1 MLLIARASQDEV
13 LSAMAP
19 LPLPVDP
26 AGMWSVG
33 PTAPSGWTAAWVEQE
48 AALPGSWDLVLLG
61 EVGDPRVVRVRTGG
75 AERRFTWSIH
85 DGSIPEEVPAAI
97 AATLGMPGVEEP
109 FRLALAEH
117 LLGETTAEEEGLVLS
132 QVAEAL
138 GGARAPSGLPE
149 LENDTVREILL
160 DRGDASRRRE
170 LAEQFSYEEEGW
182 VLTEIG
188 GDWFTVHSADTPE
201 LGAGPFDLDDASG
214 EDQPVLV
221 LWRGSGSGAV
231 LEDREDLME
240 LIQWNT
246 GWVEQIDDS
255 AERATTA
262 EALGEAFG
270 AGAGAQRLRD
280 LCAARTVDGDPL
292 AQLLEL
298 LDIPRTALLV
308 LDGDPSAPEPLSAD
322 APGAVDAPGGFL
334 RGVRRL
340 FGGRG

>member
-1 MLLIARASQDEV
+1 MLLIARASQDEI
-13 LSAMAP
+13 LAAFAP
-19 LPLPVDP
+19 LPVPEDP
-26 AGMWSVG
+26 DRTWQVG

-48 AALPGSWDLVLLG
+48 AVLPGTWDLVLLG

-75 AERRFTWSIH
+75 TERRFAWDIH
-85 DGSIPEEVPAAI
+85 DAGIPADAPAAI
-97 AATLGMPGVEEP
+97 AATLGMPGVEAP
-109 FRLALAEH
+109 FRLALEEH
-117 LLGETTAEEEGLVLS
+117 LLGETTAEEEDLALS

-138 GGARAPSGLPE
+138 GGARSRSGLPE
-149 LENDTVREILL
+149 LENDTFREVLL
-160 DRGDASRRRE
+160 DRGDASRRHD
-170 LAEQFSYEEEGW
+170 LAEQFAYDEDEGW
-182 VLTEIG
+182 VLTETG
-188 GDWFTVHSADTPE
+188 GDWFTVHSPDTPE

-214 EDQPVLV
+214 ADHPVLV

-231 LEDREDLME
+231 LQDREDLME
-240 LIQWNT
+240 LIMWNT

-255 AERATTA
+255 AERATTG
-262 EALGEAFG
+262 EALVEAFG
-270 AGAGAQRLRD
+270 VGEGARRLRD

-308 LDGDPSAPEPLSAD
+308 LDDDPSAPEPLS
-322 APGAVDAPGGFL
+322 VDAPGGFL

>member
-1 MLLIARASQDEV
+1 M
-13 LSAMAP
+13 
-19 LPLPVDP
+19 
-26 AGMWSVG
+26 
-33 PTAPSGWTAAWVEQE
+33 
-48 AALPGSWDLVLLG
+48 
-61 EVGDPRVVRVRTGG
+61 VRVRTGG
-75 AERRFTWSIH
+75 AERRFAWDIH
-85 DGSIPEEVPAAI
+85 DAGIPGEVPAAI
-97 AATLGMPGVEEP
+97 AATLGMPGTEAA
-109 FRLALAEH
+109 FRLALEEH
-117 LLGETTAEEEGLVLS
+117 LLGETIAEEEDLALS

-138 GGARAPSGLPE
+138 GGARGRNGLPE
-149 LENDTVREILL
+149 LENDTFREVLL
-160 DRGDASRRRE
+160 DRGDASRRRD
-170 LAEQFSYEEEGW
+170 LAERLTYEESGW

-188 GDWFTVHSADTPE
+188 GDWFTVHSPDTPE
-201 LGAGPFDLDDASG
+201 IGPGPFDLDGASG
-214 EDQPVLV
+214 EDHPVLV

-340 FGGRG
+340 YGGRG

>member
-1 MLLIARASQDEV
+1 M
-13 LSAMAP
+13 
-19 LPLPVDP
+19 
-26 AGMWSVG
+26 
-33 PTAPSGWTAAWVEQE
+33 
-48 AALPGSWDLVLLG
+48 
-61 EVGDPRVVRVRTGG
+61 GD
-75 AERRFTWSIH
+75 
-85 DGSIPEEVPAAI
+85 
-97 AATLGMPGVEEP
+97 
-109 FRLALAEH
+109 
-117 LLGETTAEEEGLVLS
+117 
-132 QVAEAL
+132 
-138 GGARAPSGLPE
+138 
-149 LENDTVREILL
+149 
-160 DRGDASRRRE
+160 
-170 LAEQFSYEEEGW
+170 EGW
-182 VLTEIG
+182 VLTEVG
-188 GDWFTVHSADTPE
+188 EDWFTVHSPDSPAI
-201 LGAGPFDLDDASG
+201 GAGPFDLDDESG
-214 EDQPVLV
+214 EDHPVLV

-231 LEDREDLME
+231 LQDREDLME

-322 APGAVDAPGGFL
+322 APGGFL

>member
-1 MLLIARASQDEV
+1 MLLIARASQDEI
-13 LSAMAP
+13 LAAFAP
-19 LPLPVDP
+19 LPLPEDP
-26 AGMWSVG
+26 DRTWQVG
-33 PTAPSGWTAAWVEQE
+33 PTAPRGWTAAWVEQE
-48 AALPGSWDLVLLG
+48 AVLPETWDLVLLG

-75 AERRFTWSIH
+75 AERRYAWSIH
-85 DGSIPEEVPAAI
+85 DGSIPAEAPAAI
-97 AATLGMPGVEEP
+97 ASTLGMPDTEAP
-109 FRLALAEH
+109 FRLALEEH
-117 LLGETTAEEEGLVLS
+117 LLGETTVEEEDLALS

-138 GGARAPSGLPE
+138 GGARSRSGLPE
-149 LENDTVREILL
+149 LENDTFREVLL
-160 DRGDASRRRE
+160 DRGDASRRRD
-170 LAEQFSYEEEGW
+170 LAEQFAYDEDEGW

-188 GDWFTVHSADTPE
+188 GDWFTVHSPDTPE

-214 EDQPVLV
+214 ADHPVLV

-240 LIQWNT
+240 LIMWNT
-246 GWVEQIDDS
+246 GWVEQNDDS
-255 AERATTA
+255 AERATTG
-262 EALGEAFG
+262 EALVEAFG
-270 AGAGAQRLRD
+270 VGEGARRLRD

-308 LDGDPSAPEPLSAD
+308 LDDDPSAPEPMSI
-322 APGAVDAPGGFL
+322 DAPGGFL

>member
-1 MLLIARASQDEV
+1 MLLIARASQDEI
-13 LSAMAP
+13 LAAFAP
-19 LPLPVDP
+19 LPLPDDP
-26 AGMWSVG
+26 DRTWHVG
-33 PTAPSGWTAAWVEQE
+33 PTAPSGWTAAWVEE
-48 AALPGSWDLVLLG
+48 ETTLPETWDLVLLG

-75 AERRFTWSIH
+75 AERRFAWDIH
-85 DGSIPEEVPAAI
+85 DASIPREVPAAI
-97 AATLGMPGVEEP
+97 AATLGMPGTEAA
-109 FRLALAEH
+109 FRLALEEH
-117 LLGETTAEEEGLVLS
+117 LLGETTAEEEDLALP

-138 GGARAPSGLPE
+138 GGARGRNGLPE
-149 LENDTVREILL
+149 LENDTFREVLL
-160 DRGDASRRRE
+160 DRGDASRRRD
-170 LAEQFSYEEEGW
+170 LAERLTYEESGW

-240 LIQWNT
+240 LIDWNT
-246 GWVEQIDDS
+246 GWVEQDDDS
-255 AERATTA
+255 ADRATTG
-262 EALGEAFG
+262 EALVEAFG
-270 AGAGAQRLRD
+270 VGEGARRLRD
-280 LCAARTVDGDPL
+280 LCAVRTVDGDPL

-308 LDGDPSAPEPLSAD
+308 LDDDPSAPEPMSI
-322 APGAVDAPGGFL
+322 DAPGGFL

>member
-1 MLLIARASQDEV
+1 MLLIARASQEEI
-13 LSAMAP
+13 LAAFAP
-19 LPLPVDP
+19 LPLPEDP
-26 AGMWSVG
+26 DRTWQVG
-33 PTAPSGWTAAWVEQE
+33 PTAPSGWTAAWVEE
-48 AALPGSWDLVLLG
+48 ETTLPETWDLVLLG

-75 AERRFTWSIH
+75 AERRFAWDIH
-85 DGSIPEEVPAAI
+85 DASIPGEVPAAI
-97 AATLGMPGVEEP
+97 AATLGMPGTEAA
-109 FRLALAEH
+109 FRLALEEH
-117 LLGETTAEEEGLVLS
+117 LLGETTAEEEALALS

-138 GGARAPSGLPE
+138 GGARGRNELPE
-149 LENDTVREILL
+149 LENDTFREVLL
-160 DRGDASRRRE
+160 DRGDASRRRD
-170 LAEQFSYEEEGW
+170 LAERLTYEESGW

-188 GDWFTVHSADTPE
+188 GDWFTVHSPDTPE

-246 GWVEQIDDS
+246 GWVEQDDDS
-255 AERATTA
+255 ADRATTG
-262 EALGEAFG
+262 EALVEAFG
-270 AGAGAQRLRD
+270 VGEGARRLRD

-308 LDGDPSAPEPLSAD
+308 LDDDPSAPEPMSI
-322 APGAVDAPGGFL
+322 DAPGGFL

>member
-1 MLLIARASQDEV
+1 MLLIARASQDEI
-13 LSAMAP
+13 LAAFAP
-19 LPLPVDP
+19 LPLPDDP
-26 AGMWSVG
+26 DRTWHVG
-33 PTAPSGWTAAWVEQE
+33 PTAPSGWTAAWVEE
-48 AALPGSWDLVLLG
+48 ETTLPETWDLVLLG

-75 AERRFTWSIH
+75 AERRFAWDIH
-85 DGSIPEEVPAAI
+85 DASIPGEVPAAI
-97 AATLGMPGVEEP
+97 AATLGMPGTEAA
-109 FRLALAEH
+109 FRLALEEH
-117 LLGETTAEEEGLVLS
+117 LLGETTAEEEDLALS

-138 GGARAPSGLPE
+138 GGARGRNGLPE
-149 LENDTVREILL
+149 LENDTFREVLL
-160 DRGDASRRRE
+160 DRGDASRRRD
-170 LAEQFSYEEEGW
+170 LAERLTYEESGW

-240 LIQWNT
+240 LIDWNT
-246 GWVEQIDDS
+246 GWVEQDDDS
-255 AERATTA
+255 ADRATTG
-262 EALGEAFG
+262 EALVEAFG
-270 AGAGAQRLRD
+270 VGEGARRLRD
-280 LCAARTVDGDPL
+280 LCAVRTVDGDPL

-308 LDGDPSAPEPLSAD
+308 LDDDPSAPEPMSI
-322 APGAVDAPGGFL
+322 DAPGGFL

>member
-1 MLLIARASQDEV
+1 MLLIARASQEEI
-13 LSAMAP
+13 LAAFAP
-19 LPLPVDP
+19 LPLPEDP
-26 AGMWSVG
+26 DRTWQVG

-48 AALPGSWDLVLLG
+48 AVLPGTWDLVLLG

-75 AERRFTWSIH
+75 AERRFAWDIH
-85 DGSIPEEVPAAI
+85 DASIPGEVPAAI
-97 AATLGMPGVEEP
+97 AATLGMPGTEAA
-109 FRLALAEH
+109 FRLALEEH
-117 LLGETTAEEEGLVLS
+117 LLGETTAEEEDLALS

-138 GGARAPSGLPE
+138 GGARGRNGLPE
-149 LENDTVREILL
+149 LENDTFREVLL
-160 DRGDASRRRE
+160 DRGDASRRRD
-170 LAEQFSYEEEGW
+170 LAERLTYEESGW

-188 GDWFTVHSADTPE
+188 GDWFTVHSPDTPE

-214 EDQPVLV
+214 ADHPVLV

-231 LEDREDLME
+231 LEDREDLMA

-246 GWVEQIDDS
+246 GWVEQDDDS
-255 AERATTA
+255 ADRATTG
-262 EALGEAFG
+262 EALVEAFG
-270 AGAGAQRLRD
+270 VGERARRLRD

-308 LDGDPSAPEPLSAD
+308 LDDDPSAPEPMSI
-322 APGAVDAPGGFL
+322 DAPGGFL

>member
-1 MLLIARASQDEV
+1 MLLIARASQDEI
-13 LSAMAP
+13 LAAFAS
-19 LPLPVDP
+19 LPLPEDP
-26 AGMWSVG
+26 ARMWSVG
-33 PTAPSGWTAAWVEQE
+33 PTAPSGWTAAWVEEE
-48 AALPGSWDLVLLG
+48 AALPEYWDLVLLG

-75 AERRFTWSIH
+75 ALRRFAWDVH
-85 DGSIPEEVPAAI
+85 DGSIPAEAPAAV
-97 AATLGMPGVEEP
+97 AATLGMPGAAAP
-109 FRLALAEH
+109 FRLALEEH
-117 LLGETTAEEEGLVLS
+117 LLGETTAEEEGLALS

-138 GGARAPSGLPE
+138 HGARSGLPE
-149 LENDTVREILL
+149 LENGTSREILL

-170 LAEQFSYEEEGW
+170 LAEELAREDGGW

-188 GDWFTVHSADTPE
+188 ADWFTVHSPQTPE
-201 LGAGPFDLDDASG
+201 IGPGPFDLDGASG
-214 EDQPVLV
+214 EDHPVLV

-255 AERATTA
+255 AERATTG

-270 AGAGAQRLRD
+270 AGAGARRLHE

-298 LDIPRTALLV
+298 LDVPRTALLV
-308 LDGDPSAPEPLSAD
+308 LDDDPSAPEPMRA
-322 APGAVDAPGGFL
+322 DAPGGFL
-334 RGVRRL
+334 SGVKRL
-340 FGGRG
+340 FGARG

>member
-1 MLLIARASQDEV
+1 MLLIARASQDEI
-13 LSAMAP
+13 LAAFAP
-19 LPLPVDP
+19 LPLPDDP
-26 AGMWSVG
+26 DRTWHVG
-33 PTAPSGWTAAWVEQE
+33 PTAPSGWTAAWVGEE
-48 AALPGSWDLVLLG
+48 TTLPETWDLVLLG

-75 AERRFTWSIH
+75 AERRFAWDIH
-85 DGSIPEEVPAAI
+85 DAGIPGEVPAAI
-97 AATLGMPGVEEP
+97 AATLGMPGTEAA
-109 FRLALAEH
+109 FRLALEEH
-117 LLGETTAEEEGLVLS
+117 LLGETTAEEDLALS

-138 GGARAPSGLPE
+138 GGARGRNGLPE
-149 LENDTVREILL
+149 LENDTFREVLL
-160 DRGDASRRRE
+160 DRGDASRRRD
-170 LAEQFSYEEEGW
+170 LAERLTYEESGW

-188 GDWFTVHSADTPE
+188 GDWFTVHSPDTPE
-201 LGAGPFDLDDASG
+201 IGPGPFDLDGASG
-214 EDQPVLV
+214 ADHPVLV

-231 LEDREDLME
+231 LEGREDLME

-255 AERATTA
+255 ADRATTG
-262 EALGEAFG
+262 EALVEAFG
-270 AGAGAQRLRD
+270 VGEGARRLRD

-308 LDGDPSAPEPLSAD
+308 LDDDPSAPEPMSI
-322 APGAVDAPGGFL
+322 DAPGGFL

>member
-1 MLLIARASQDEV
+1 MLLIARASQEEI
-13 LSAMAP
+13 LAAFAP
-19 LPLPVDP
+19 LPLPEDP
-26 AGMWSVG
+26 DRTWQVG
-33 PTAPSGWTAAWVEQE
+33 PTAPSGWTAAWVEE
-48 AALPGSWDLVLLG
+48 ETTLPETWDLVLLG

-75 AERRFTWSIH
+75 AERRFAWDIH
-85 DGSIPEEVPAAI
+85 DASIPGEVPAAI
-97 AATLGMPGVEEP
+97 AATLGMPGTEAA
-109 FRLALAEH
+109 FRLALEEH
-117 LLGETTAEEEGLVLS
+117 LLGETTAEEEDLALS

-138 GGARAPSGLPE
+138 GGARGRNELPE
-149 LENDTVREILL
+149 LENDTFREVLL
-160 DRGDASRRRE
+160 DRGDASRRRD
-170 LAEQFSYEEEGW
+170 LAERLTYEESGW

-188 GDWFTVHSADTPE
+188 GDWFTVHSPDTPE

-214 EDQPVLV
+214 ADHPVLV

-246 GWVEQIDDS
+246 GWVEQDDDS
-255 AERATTA
+255 ADRATTG
-262 EALGEAFG
+262 EALVEAFG
-270 AGAGAQRLRD
+270 VGEGARRLRD

-308 LDGDPSAPEPLSAD
+308 LDDDPSAPEPMSI
-322 APGAVDAPGGFL
+322 DAPGGFL

>member
-1 MLLIARASQDEV
+1 MLLIARASQDEI
-13 LSAMAP
+13 LAAFAP
-19 LPLPVDP
+19 LPLPEDP
-26 AGMWSVG
+26 DRTWHVG
-33 PTAPSGWTAAWVEQE
+33 PTAPSGWTAAWVEE
-48 AALPGSWDLVLLG
+48 ETTLPETWDLVLLG

-75 AERRFTWSIH
+75 AERRFAWDIH
-85 DGSIPEEVPAAI
+85 DAGIPGEVPAAI
-97 AATLGMPGVEEP
+97 AATLGMPGTEAE
-109 FRLALAEH
+109 FRLALEEH
-117 LLGETTAEEEGLVLS
+117 LLGETTAEEEDLALS

-138 GGARAPSGLPE
+138 GGVRGGLPE
-149 LENDTVREILL
+149 LENGTVREILL

-170 LAEQFSYEEEGW
+170 LAEQFFYGEEGW

-188 GDWFTVHSADTPE
+188 GDWFTVHSPDTPE

-255 AERATTA
+255 ADRATTG
-262 EALGEAFG
+262 EALVEAFG
-270 AGAGAQRLRD
+270 VGEGARRLRD
-280 LCAARTVDGDPL
+280 LCAARTVEGDPL

-298 LDIPRTALLV
+298 LDIPHTALLV
-308 LDGDPSAPEPLSAD
+308 LDDDPSAPEPMSI
-322 APGAVDAPGGFL
+322 DAPGGFL

>member
-1 MLLIARASQDEV
+1 MLLIARASQDEI
-13 LSAMAP
+13 LAAFAP
-19 LPLPVDP
+19 LRLPEDP
-26 AGMWSVG
+26 DRTWHVG
-33 PTAPSGWTAAWVEQE
+33 PTAPSGWTAAWVEE
-48 AALPGSWDLVLLG
+48 ETTLPETWDLVLLG

-75 AERRFTWSIH
+75 AERRFAWDIH
-85 DGSIPEEVPAAI
+85 DASIPGEVPAAI
-97 AATLGMPGVEEP
+97 AATLGMPGTEAA
-109 FRLALAEH
+109 FRLALEEH
-117 LLGETTAEEEGLVLS
+117 LLGETTAEEEDLALS

-138 GGARAPSGLPE
+138 GGARGRNGLPE
-149 LENDTVREILL
+149 LENDTFREVLL
-160 DRGDASRRRE
+160 DRGDASRRRD
-170 LAEQFSYEEEGW
+170 LAEQFFYGEEGW

-246 GWVEQIDDS
+246 GWVEQDDDS
-255 AERATTA
+255 ADRATTG
-262 EALGEAFG
+262 EALVETFGVGEG
-270 AGAGAQRLRD
+270 ARRLRD
-280 LCAARTVDGDPL
+280 LCAVRTVDGDPL

-308 LDGDPSAPEPLSAD
+308 LDDDPSAPEPMSI
-322 APGAVDAPGGFL
+322 DAPGGFL

>member
-1 MLLIARASQDEV
+1 MLLIARASQDEI
-13 LSAMAP
+13 LAAFAP
-19 LPLPVDP
+19 LPLPDDP
-26 AGMWSVG
+26 DRTWHVG
-33 PTAPSGWTAAWVEQE
+33 PTAPSGWTAAWVEE
-48 AALPGSWDLVLLG
+48 ETTLPETWDLVLLG

-75 AERRFTWSIH
+75 AERRFAWDIH
-85 DGSIPEEVPAAI
+85 DASIPGEVPAAI
-97 AATLGMPGVEEP
+97 AATLGMPGTEAA
-109 FRLALAEH
+109 FRLALEEH
-117 LLGETTAEEEGLVLS
+117 LLGETTAEEEDLALS

-138 GGARAPSGLPE
+138 GGAKGRNGLPE
-149 LENDTVREILL
+149 LENDTFREVLL
-160 DRGDASRRRE
+160 DRGDASRRRD
-170 LAEQFSYEEEGW
+170 LAERLTYEESGW

-240 LIQWNT
+240 LIDWNT
-246 GWVEQIDDS
+246 GWVEQDDDS
-255 AERATTA
+255 ADRATTG
-262 EALGEAFG
+262 EALVEAFG
-270 AGAGAQRLRD
+270 VGEGARRLRD
-280 LCAARTVDGDPL
+280 LCAVRTVDGDPL

-308 LDGDPSAPEPLSAD
+308 LDDDPSAPEPMSI
-322 APGAVDAPGGFL
+322 DAPGGFL

>member
-1 MLLIARASQDEV
+1 MLLIARASQDEI
-13 LSAMAP
+13 LAAFAP
-19 LPLPVDP
+19 LPLPDDP
-26 AGMWSVG
+26 DRTWHVG
-33 PTAPSGWTAAWVEQE
+33 PTAPSGWTAAWVEE
-48 AALPGSWDLVLLG
+48 ETTLPETWDLVLLG

-75 AERRFTWSIH
+75 AERRFAWDIH
-85 DGSIPEEVPAAI
+85 DASIPGEVPAAI
-97 AATLGMPGVEEP
+97 AATLGMPGTEAA
-109 FRLALAEH
+109 FRLALEEH
-117 LLGETTAEEEGLVLS
+117 LLGETTAEEEDLALP

-138 GGARAPSGLPE
+138 GGARGRNGLPE
-149 LENDTVREILL
+149 LENDTFREVLL
-160 DRGDASRRRE
+160 DRGDASRRRD
-170 LAEQFSYEEEGW
+170 LAERLTYEESGW

-240 LIQWNT
+240 LIDWNT
-246 GWVEQIDDS
+246 GWVEQDDDS
-255 AERATTA
+255 ADRATTG
-262 EALGEAFG
+262 EALVEAFG
-270 AGAGAQRLRD
+270 VGEGARRLRD
-280 LCAARTVDGDPL
+280 LCAVRTVDGDPL

-308 LDGDPSAPEPLSAD
+308 LDDDPSAPEPMSI
-322 APGAVDAPGGFL
+322 DAPGGFL

>member
-1 MLLIARASQDEV
+1 M
-13 LSAMAP
+13 
-19 LPLPVDP
+19 
-26 AGMWSVG
+26 G
-33 PTAPSGWTAAWVEQE
+33 PTAPSGWTAAWVEE
-48 AALPGSWDLVLLG
+48 ETTLPETWDLVLLG

-75 AERRFTWSIH
+75 AERRFAWDIH
-85 DGSIPEEVPAAI
+85 DAGIPGEVPAAI
-97 AATLGMPGVEEP
+97 AATLGMPGTEAA
-109 FRLALAEH
+109 FRLALEEH
-117 LLGETTAEEEGLVLS
+117 LLGETTAEEEGRALS

-138 GGARAPSGLPE
+138 GGARGRNGLPE
-149 LENDTVREILL
+149 LENDTFREVLL
-160 DRGDASRRRE
+160 DRGDASRRRD
-170 LAEQFSYEEEGW
+170 LAERLTYEESGW

-188 GDWFTVHSADTPE
+188 GDWFTVHSPDTPE

-246 GWVEQIDDS
+246 GWVEQDDDS
-255 AERATTA
+255 ADRATTG
-262 EALGEAFG
+262 EALVEAFG
-270 AGAGAQRLRD
+270 VGEGARRLRD
-280 LCAARTVDGDPL
+280 LCAVRTVDGDPL

-308 LDGDPSAPEPLSAD
+308 LDDDPSAPEPMSI
-322 APGAVDAPGGFL
+322 DAPGGFL

>member
-1 MLLIARASQDEV
+1 MLLIARASRDEI
-13 LSAMAP
+13 LAAFAP
-19 LPLPVDP
+19 LPLPDDP
-26 AGMWSVG
+26 DRTWHVG
-33 PTAPSGWTAAWVEQE
+33 PTAPSGWTAAWVEE
-48 AALPGSWDLVLLG
+48 ETTLPETWDLVLLG

-75 AERRFTWSIH
+75 AERRFAWDIH
-85 DGSIPEEVPAAI
+85 DASIPGEVPAAI
-97 AATLGMPGVEEP
+97 AATLGMPGTEAA
-109 FRLALAEH
+109 FRLALEEH
-117 LLGETTAEEEGLVLS
+117 LLGETTAEEEDLALS

-138 GGARAPSGLPE
+138 GGARGRNGLPE
-149 LENDTVREILL
+149 LENDTFREVLL
-160 DRGDASRRRE
+160 DRGDASRRRD
-170 LAEQFSYEEEGW
+170 LAERLTYEESGW

-240 LIQWNT
+240 LIDWNT
-246 GWVEQIDDS
+246 GWVEQDDDS
-255 AERATTA
+255 ADRATTG
-262 EALGEAFG
+262 EALVEAFG
-270 AGAGAQRLRD
+270 VGEGARRLRD
-280 LCAARTVDGDPL
+280 LCAVRTVDGDPL

-308 LDGDPSAPEPLSAD
+308 LDDDPSAPEPMSI
-322 APGAVDAPGGFL
+322 DAPGGFL

>member
-1 MLLIARASQDEV
+1 MLLIARASQDEI
-13 LSAMAP
+13 LAAFAP
-19 LPLPVDP
+19 LPLPDDP
-26 AGMWSVG
+26 DRTWHVG
-33 PTAPSGWTAAWVEQE
+33 PTAPSGWTAAWVEHE
-48 AALPGSWDLVLLG
+48 VALPETWDLVLLG

-75 AERRFTWSIH
+75 AERRFAWDIH
-85 DGSIPEEVPAAI
+85 DAGIPGEVPAAI
-97 AATLGMPGVEEP
+97 AATLGMPGTEAA
-109 FRLALAEH
+109 FRLALEEH
-117 LLGETTAEEEGLVLS
+117 LLGETTAEEEDLALS

-138 GGARAPSGLPE
+138 GGVRGGLPE
-149 LENDTVREILL
+149 LENGTVREILL

-170 LAEQFSYEEEGW
+170 LAEQFFYGEEGW

-188 GDWFTVHSADTPE
+188 GDWFTVHSPDTPE

>member
-1 MLLIARASQDEV
+1 MLLNARASQDEI
-13 LSAMAP
+13 LAAFAP
-19 LPLPVDP
+19 LRLPEDP
-26 AGMWSVG
+26 DRTWHVG
-33 PTAPSGWTAAWVEQE
+33 PTAPSGWTAAWVEHE
-48 AALPGSWDLVLLG
+48 VALPETWDLVLLG

-75 AERRFTWSIH
+75 AERRFAWDIH
-85 DGSIPEEVPAAI
+85 DAGIPGEVPAAI
-97 AATLGMPGVEEP
+97 AATLGMPGTEAA
-109 FRLALAEH
+109 FRLALEEH
-117 LLGETTAEEEGLVLS
+117 LLGETTAEEEGRALS

-138 GGARAPSGLPE
+138 GGARGRNGLPE
-149 LENDTVREILL
+149 LEKDTFREILL

-170 LAEQFSYEEEGW
+170 LAEQFFYGEEGW

-246 GWVEQIDDS
+246 GWVEQDDDS
-255 AERATTA
+255 ADRATTG
-262 EALGEAFG
+262 EALVEAFG
-270 AGAGAQRLRD
+270 VGEGARRLRD
-280 LCAARTVDGDPL
+280 LCAVRTVDGDPL

-308 LDGDPSAPEPLSAD
+308 LDDDPSAPEPMSI
-322 APGAVDAPGGFL
+322 DAPGGFL

>member
-1 MLLIARASQDEV
+1 M
-13 LSAMAP
+13 
-19 LPLPVDP
+19 
-26 AGMWSVG
+26 G
-33 PTAPSGWTAAWVEQE
+33 PTAPSGWTAAWVEE
-48 AALPGSWDLVLLG
+48 ETTLPETWDLVLLG

-75 AERRFTWSIH
+75 VERRFAWDIH
-85 DGSIPEEVPAAI
+85 DAGIPGEVPAAI
-97 AATLGMPGVEEP
+97 AATLGMPGTEAA
-109 FRLALAEH
+109 FRLALEEH
-117 LLGETTAEEEGLVLS
+117 LLGETTAEEEDLALS

-138 GGARAPSGLPE
+138 GGARGRNGLPE
-149 LENDTVREILL
+149 LENDTFREVLL
-160 DRGDASRRRE
+160 DRGDASRRRV
-170 LAEQFSYEEEGW
+170 LAERLTYEESGW

-188 GDWFTVHSADTPE
+188 GDWFTVHSPDTPE
-201 LGAGPFDLDDASG
+201 FGAGPFDLDDASG

-246 GWVEQIDDS
+246 GWVEQDDDS
-255 AERATTA
+255 ADRATTG
-262 EALGEAFG
+262 EALVEAFG
-270 AGAGAQRLRD
+270 VGEGARRLRD

-308 LDGDPSAPEPLSAD
+308 LDDDPSAPEPMSI
-322 APGAVDAPGGFL
+322 DAPGGFL

>member
-1 MLLIARASQDEV
+1 MLLIARASQDEI
-13 LSAMAP
+13 LAAFAP
-19 LPLPVDP
+19 LPLPDDP
-26 AGMWSVG
+26 DRTWHVG
-33 PTAPSGWTAAWVEQE
+33 PTAPSGWTAAWVEE
-48 AALPGSWDLVLLG
+48 ETTLPGSWDLVLLG

-75 AERRFTWSIH
+75 AERRFAWDIH
-85 DGSIPEEVPAAI
+85 DAGIPWEVPAAI
-97 AATLGMPGVEEP
+97 AATLGMPGTEAA
-109 FRLALAEH
+109 FRLALEEH
-117 LLGETTAEEEGLVLS
+117 LLGETTAEEEDLALS

-138 GGARAPSGLPE
+138 GGARGRNGLPE
-149 LENDTVREILL
+149 LENDTFREVLL
-160 DRGDASRRRE
+160 DRGDASRRRD
-170 LAEQFSYEEEGW
+170 LAERLTYEESGW

-188 GDWFTVHSADTPE
+188 GDWFTVHSPDTPA
-201 LGAGPFDLDDASG
+201 LGAGPFDLDFVSG

-255 AERATTA
+255 ADRATTG
-262 EALGEAFG
+262 EALVEAFG
-270 AGAGAQRLRD
+270 VGEGARCLRD

-308 LDGDPSAPEPLSAD
+308 LGDDPSAPEPMSI
-322 APGAVDAPGGFL
+322 DAPGGFL

>member
-1 MLLIARASQDEV
+1 MLLIARASQDEI
-13 LSAMAP
+13 LAAFAP
-19 LPLPVDP
+19 LPLPEDP
-26 AGMWSVG
+26 DRTWHVG

-48 AALPGSWDLVLLG
+48 TTLPETWDLVLLG

-75 AERRFTWSIH
+75 AERRFAWDIH
-85 DGSIPEEVPAAI
+85 DAGIPGEVPAAI
-97 AATLGMPGVEEP
+97 AATLGMPGTEAA
-109 FRLALAEH
+109 FRLALEEH
-117 LLGETTAEEEGLVLS
+117 LLGETTAEEEDLALS

-138 GGARAPSGLPE
+138 GGARGRNGLPE
-149 LENDTVREILL
+149 LENDTFREVLL
-160 DRGDASRRRE
+160 DRGDASRRRD
-170 LAEQFSYEEEGW
+170 LAERLTYEESGW

-188 GDWFTVHSADTPE
+188 GDWFTVHSPDTPE

-246 GWVEQIDDS
+246 GWVEQDDDS
-255 AERATTA
+255 ADRATTG
-262 EALGEAFG
+262 EALVEAFG
-270 AGAGAQRLRD
+270 VGEGASRLRD

-308 LDGDPSAPEPLSAD
+308 LDDDSSAPEPMSI
-322 APGAVDAPGGFL
+322 DAPGGFL